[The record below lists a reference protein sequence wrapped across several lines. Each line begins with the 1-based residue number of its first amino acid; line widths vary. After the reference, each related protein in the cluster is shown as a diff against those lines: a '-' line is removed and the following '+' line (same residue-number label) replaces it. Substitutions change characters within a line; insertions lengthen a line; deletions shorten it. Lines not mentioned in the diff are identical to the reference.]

1 MSKMNPATLAALLKR
16 FPCVELASG
25 NLRTCPVRL
34 SYPHLFK
41 AHVNSKKFKDAA
53 PKFSA
58 TLLFPKGA
66 DVSLLENAAKATAV
80 EEWGP
85 KWQGLKVKMPFL
97 DQGAEGAG
105 QAGYTPGAT
114 LVRCTSSQRPGVKV
128 PDMGDATESD
138 VYAGVWA
145 LVTVRPFA
153 SDYGTKRVSLGLQ
166 NVMILAADE
175 RLGGG
180 GARAEDDFE
189 PIDGLDDIDGA
200 LAEADFG

>member
-1 MSKMNPATLAALLKR
+1 
-16 FPCVELASG
+16 
-25 NLRTCPVRL
+25 
-34 SYPHLFK
+34 
-41 AHVNSKKFKDAA
+41 
-53 PKFSA
+53 
-58 TLLFPKGA
+58 
-66 DVSLLENAAKATAV
+66 
-80 EEWGP
+80 
-85 KWQGLKVKMPFL
+85 
-97 DQGAEGAG
+97 
-105 QAGYTPGAT
+105 
-114 LVRCTSSQRPGVKV
+114 
-128 PDMGDATESD
+128 MGDATESD

>member
-1 MSKMNPATLAALLKR
+1 MDKAKIAALLQR

-41 AHVNSKKFKDAA
+41 AHVGKKFAGQA
-53 PKFSA
+53 EPKFQA

-66 DVSLLENAAKATAV
+66 DISTLENAAKATAI

-85 KWQGLKVKMPFL
+85 KWQSLKVKLPFL
-97 DQGAEGAG
+97 DQGAEGPG
-105 QAGYTPGAT
+105 QAGYTPGAA
-114 LVRCTSSQRPGVKV
+114 LIRCTSSQRPGVKLR
-128 PDMGDATESD
+128 DMADAGEAD
-138 VYAGVWA
+138 VYPGVWA

-166 NVMILAADE
+166 NVMILANDD

-180 GARAEDDFE
+180 GARAEEDFE
-189 PIDGLDDIDGA
+189 PIDGLDDIDGE
-200 LAEADFG
+200 LEGADFG